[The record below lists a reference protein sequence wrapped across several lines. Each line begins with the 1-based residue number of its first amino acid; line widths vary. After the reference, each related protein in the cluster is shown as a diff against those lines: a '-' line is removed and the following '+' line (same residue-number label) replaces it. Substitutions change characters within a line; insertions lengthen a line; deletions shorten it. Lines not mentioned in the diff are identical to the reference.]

1 MDTENSA
8 AMKTILLITAR
19 FDPAA
24 DLLMN
29 ELHRRSVPC
38 FRWNT
43 YEYPLESVLT
53 YRASGDG
60 FAGQIHSD
68 DRSLDINDIGS
79 IWWQWDQPAGFP
91 DGLAPGERRF
101 AETEAQQALSALTTV
116 TDAVWINHPINERRA
131 KSKPAQLFTA
141 RELGFDIPRTVVTN
155 DPNEVRRFVENSPRQ
170 VIYKGLSQPRDMEAG
185 KVFFTGVLTPERLAK
200 IDSIRITPGI
210 FQERVDKAY
219 ELRVTVVGSRMF
231 SVKIDSQA
239 HSETT
244 LDWRRSLHDV
254 AYEPVELPRNIEDRL
269 TRFMEDFGLI
279 YGAFDLIVTPEGEY
293 VFLEI
298 NPSGQFM
305 WLEYATGLEITAELA
320 DLLIKSASVKLV
332 SRRTGIG

>member
-1 MDTENSA
+1 
-8 AMKTILLITAR
+8 MKTILLITAR

-24 DLLMN
+24 DMLME
-29 ELHRRSVPC
+29 ELRRRSAPC

-53 YRASGDG
+53 YRASGGG
-60 FAGQIHSD
+60 FAGQIDSD
-68 DRSLDINDIGS
+68 GRSLDINDIGS

-91 DGLAPGERRF
+91 DDLNPGERRF

-116 TDAVWINHPINERRA
+116 TEAVWINHPINERRA
-131 KSKPAQLFTA
+131 KSKPAQLFMA
-141 RELGFDIPRTVVTN
+141 RQLGLDIPSTVVTN
-155 DPNEVRRFVENSPRQ
+155 DPNEVRQFVGSSPRQ
-170 VIYKGLSQPRDMEAG
+170 VIYKGLSQPRDMEVG
-185 KVFFTGVLTPERLAK
+185 KVFFTGILTPERLAR

-210 FQERVDKAY
+210 FQERVAKAY

-239 HSETT
+239 RSEAS

-254 AYEPVELPRNIEDRL
+254 AYEVVELPREVEDRL
-269 TRFMEDFGLI
+269 TKFMEAFGLI
-279 YGAFDLIVTPEGEY
+279 YGAFDLIVTPEGKY

-298 NPSGQFM
+298 NPSGQYM

-320 DLLIKSASVKLV
+320 DLLIRSASGEPEA
-332 SRRTGIG
+332 SG